1 LVLSTAD
8 PSGEKSVGAG
18 CVLKLVT
25 PLVTRVTTCE
35 VPNTGV
41 KIRVD
46 ISVGA
51 KAMVVLA

>member
-1 LVLSTAD
+1 MLSTAD